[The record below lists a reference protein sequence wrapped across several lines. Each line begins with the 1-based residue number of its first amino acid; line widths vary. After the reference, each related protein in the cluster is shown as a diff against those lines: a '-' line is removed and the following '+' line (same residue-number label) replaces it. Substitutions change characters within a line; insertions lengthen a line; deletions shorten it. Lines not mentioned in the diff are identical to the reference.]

1 MKNNKS
7 KKVLIIGIIV
17 LVIILILGAM
27 YLIFATNMFK
37 SNKELFFKY
46 ADQIFDSETGFVDN
60 KIEQYNEKKNSTVFE
75 HEGKFTVN
83 INSENLDEKI
93 LDHVNNASISFAG
106 NVDNSNNKLEELI
119 KINYSDS
126 VNFPFLFKKI
136 DNQVGIKFNELSK
149 RYFIANEEDLS
160 TLFTKAT
167 NQDNTTYGNSDS
179 NNSMI
184 SLNSLDFSGILLSN
198 QEKENIKNKYLPII
212 KNNLGESSFTKV
224 STVKGQ
230 GYSLKLDNNKFKE
243 ILIKILEEIKN
254 DDSIL
259 DKFNSILNLNL
270 TSDTFDQIIDTLN
283 QSEMPE
289 GSTTITLY
297 ESKEKLNKIEIQFND
312 EFKVGVS
319 KSSDENEINY
329 IIDLES
335 KDFSVNFTLNYS
347 GLKELKN
354 IMETYT
360 LSFNVG
366 ATGDTYSYNIENNV
380 NFTDEDESENVKI
393 DEFNENESI
402 NISNLNEQK
411 RNQLLGIITNSLVKA
426 NTTKMEEA
434 KVKGE
439 EFLNIVPFLGQ
450 SLNLYNST
458 KNVLDGNEE
467 ENNTT
472 TNTENTENTN
482 TTNTTT
488 EENNNSSSG
497 DLVNDMEKLTK
508 ESFNEKFK
516 AYEGDN
522 VRGATVKSLIM
533 NVIANNM
540 VDDGRKIEVTGDI
553 KLTGD
558 EVPDS
563 IETTK
568 YYKVKCTMSSEGYIN
583 KVDITEKK

>member
-37 SNKELFFKY
+37 SNKDLFFKY
-46 ADQIFDSETGFVDN
+46 ANQIFDNEIGFIDN
-60 KIEQYNEKKNSTVFE
+60 KIEQYNEKKKNTIFE
-75 HEGKFTVN
+75 HEGKLTVD
-83 INSENLDEKI
+83 INSENLDETVLKHI
-93 LDHVNNASISFAG
+93 NNASISFAG

-126 VNFPFLFKKI
+126 VNFPFMIKRI
-136 DNQVGIKFNELSK
+136 NGQVGIKLNELSK

-160 TLFTKAT
+160 SLFTKAI
-167 NQDNTTYGNSDS
+167 NQDNTTYGNDYS
-179 NNSMI
+179 NNFNI
-184 SLNSLDFSGILLSN
+184 SLNPLDFLNIEFSS
-198 QEKENIKNKYLPII
+198 QEKENIKNRYLPII
-212 KNNLGESSFTKV
+212 KNNLGESNFTKV
-224 STVKGQ
+224 STVKGE

-259 DKFNSILNLNL
+259 DKFNSILNLNI
-270 TSDTFDQIIDTLN
+270 TENSIDQIIDTLN

-289 GSTTITLY
+289 GSITITLY

-312 EFKVGVS
+312 EFKIGIS
-319 KSSDENEINY
+319 KSSDENESNY
-329 IIDLES
+329 TIDLES
-335 KDFSVNFTLNYS
+335 KDFSVNFTLNYA
-347 GLKELKN
+347 GLKDLKN
-354 IMETYT
+354 IIENYT

-366 ATGDTYSYNIENNV
+366 STGDTYSYNIENNV
-380 NFTDEDESENVKI
+380 NFTDEDIKI
-393 DEFNENESI
+393 DEFGESI
-402 NISNLNEQK
+402 NVSELNEEK
-411 RNQLLGIITNSLVKA
+411 RNQLLAIIMNSVVKS
-426 NTTKMEEA
+426 NTAKMEEA

-439 EFLNIVPFLGQ
+439 EFLSIVPFLGG
-450 SLNLYNST
+450 SLNLYNSS
-458 KNVLDGNEE
+458 KDVLENNSE

-472 TNTENTENTN
+472 QNTENNVTTNTEND
-482 TTNTTT
+482 TNTTT
-488 EENNNSSSG
+488 EENTKSSSN
-497 DLVNDMEKLTK
+497 LVNDMENLTK

-563 IETTK
+563 VETSK
-568 YYKVKCTMSSEGYIN
+568 YYKVKCTMGSEGYIN